1 MPVVTI
7 TRQFGSGGSS
17 VAQKVA
23 QALGW
28 TVIDNEFVEAVAQ
41 KAGLPVET
49 VAAHDEKAP
58 SVMQRLVRALA
69 AAAPEE
75 FVPGGAGPE
84 EPTEEA
90 IVRVTG
96 RVIAEAAQGGRVV
109 LVGRGAQAVLAQARP
124 EEALHAYI
132 VAPLEQRIGA
142 VMQRLKLDAKLAQ
155 QMIDKTD
162 ADRDRYVEK
171 WHGRK
176 RQEPTHYHL
185 VLNTGFLGYD
195 AAAEQIVV
203 AVTRRGWS

>member
-7 TRQFGSGGSS
+7 TRQFGSGGSR

-58 SVMQRLVRALA
+58 SPMQRLVRALA

-75 FVPGGAGPE
+75 FVPGGQEPS
-84 EPTEEA
+84 EPTEA
-90 IVRVTG
+90 HLVSVTG
-96 RVIAEAAQGGRVV
+96 RVIAEAAQHGKAV

-124 EEALHAYI
+124 DEALHAYI
-132 VAPLEQRIGA
+132 VAPLEQRIGE
-142 VMQRLKLDAKLAQ
+142 VMTRLHLDAKRAQ
-155 QMIDKTD
+155 QMIEKTD

-176 RQEPTHYHL
+176 RQDPTNYHL

-203 AVTRRGWS
+203 AVTRRGWT

>member
-124 EEALHAYI
+124 DEALHAYI

-176 RQEPTHYHL
+176 RQEPTNYHL

>member
-23 QALGW
+23 QELGW
-28 TVIDNEFVEAVAQ
+28 TVIDNEFVAAVARE
-41 KAGLPVET
+41 AGLPVAT
-49 VAAHDEKAP
+49 VAAHDERAP
-58 SVMQRLVRALA
+58 SPMQRLVRALA

-75 FVPGGAGPE
+75 FVPSGQEAD
-84 EPTEEA
+84 EPTEER

-96 RVIAEAAQGGRVV
+96 RVIGEAAAQGRAV
-109 LVGRGAQAVLAQARP
+109 LVGRGAQAVLAKAHP
-124 EEALHAYI
+124 DDALHAYI
-132 VAPLEQRIGA
+132 VAPLEQRIAEVG
-142 VMQRLKLDAKLAQ
+142 QRMTLDAKAARHL
-155 QMIDKTD
+155 IDRTD

-176 RQEPTHYHL
+176 RQDPTNYHL

-203 AVTRRGWS
+203 AVTRRGWK